1 MEVKFKD
8 IKVGETYGIK
18 WNKHHMNETYIGK
31 CLSHSGS
38 SGIFNIEINYYWKN
52 EIRTMNNETIY
63 YGGKDYVFCL
73 LGQKEKIQNAME
85 KRAFNKIIENLI
97 CHQIE

>member
-18 WNKHHMNETYIGK
+18 WNKHRMNERHIGK

-38 SGIFNIEINYYWKN
+38 SGIFKINMKYYWNN
-52 EIRTMNNETIY
+52 ELRIMENETIY
-63 YGGKDYVFCL
+63 YGGIDYTFYL

-85 KRAFNKIIENLI
+85 KRAFDEIIDNLI
-97 CHQIE
+97 GI